1 MAITGD
7 VQIKVDSTV
16 LKAKA
21 DSVSDSIRQMEE
33 GFDRLE
39 TIINRTS
46 YYWIGE
52 AGELHRNM
60 YKEQKEQI
68 EEMMRRLKEHPK
80 DLVTIAQT
88 YDTAEA
94 EIQVIAAELPGDVIS

>member
-1 MAITGD
+1 MAIIGD
-7 VQIKVDSTV
+7 VQIKVDSAV

-21 DSVSDSIRQMEE
+21 DSVSASIRQMAEYFE
-33 GFDRLE
+33 RLE

-52 AGELHRNM
+52 AGDLHRKL
-60 YKEQKEQI
+60 YKDQKQQI
-68 EEMMRRLKEHPK
+68 EEMMKRLKEHPK

-94 EIQVIAAELPGDVIS
+94 EIQSIAAELPGDIIS